1 MSNILFFLKP
11 KSEIAYIKVEDTLRQ
26 AIQKMEFHKYA
37 AIPMLIKEG
46 KYIGTITEGDL
57 LWGIKNK
64 YNLSLKEAEY
74 IPITEID
81 RKLDY
86 VAVRA
91 DANMEDLMLRAM
103 NQNFVPVIDDQEN
116 FIGIVTRKD
125 IIGYC
130 YDKLNEQRAKM
141 EEMLPEFRKKSGKTK
156 KYIDDVETKCYN
168 TKDAAQ

>member
-11 KSEIAYIKVEDTLRQ
+11 KSEIAHIKVEDTLRQ
-26 AIQKMEFHKYA
+26 AIQKMEYHKYSS
-37 AIPMLIKEG
+37 IPILNNEG
-46 KYIGTITEGDL
+46 KYVGTITEGDL

-74 IPITEID
+74 ISITEID

-86 VAVRA
+86 TAVRA

-103 NQNFVPVIDDQEN
+103 DQNFVPVIDDQDN
-116 FIGIVTRKD
+116 FIGIITRKD

-130 YDKLNEQRAKM
+130 YAKLN
-141 EEMLPEFRKKSGKTK
+141 
-156 KYIDDVETKCYN
+156 DVEEK
-168 TKDAAQ
+168 

>member
-37 AIPMLIKEG
+37 AIPMLNKEG

-130 YDKLNEQRAKM
+130 YDKLNEQRVKM
-141 EEMLPEFRKKSGKTK
+141 EEMLLE
-156 KYIDDVETKCYN
+156 I
-168 TKDAAQ
+168 

>member
-37 AIPMLIKEG
+37 AIPMLNKEG

-91 DANMEDLMLRAM
+91 DANMEDMMLRAM
-103 NQNFVPVIDDQEN
+103 NQNFVPVIDDQGN

-130 YDKLNEQRAKM
+130 YNKLNEQRAKM
-141 EEMLPEFRKKSGKTK
+141 EEMLLE
-156 KYIDDVETKCYN
+156 I
-168 TKDAAQ
+168 

>member
-26 AIQKMEFHKYA
+26 AIQKMEYHKYSS
-37 AIPMLIKEG
+37 IPILNKDG

-86 VAVRA
+86 LAVRA

-103 NQNFVPVIDDQEN
+103 DQNFVPVIDDQEN
-116 FIGIVTRKD
+116 FIGIITRKD

-130 YDKLNEQRAKM
+130 YDKLNEQK
-141 EEMLPEFRKKSGKTK
+141 
-156 KYIDDVETKCYN
+156 
-168 TKDAAQ
+168 

>member
-37 AIPMLIKEG
+37 AIPMLNKEG

-103 NQNFVPVIDDQEN
+103 NQNFVPVIDDQGN

-130 YDKLNEQRAKM
+130 YNKLNEQRAKM
-141 EEMLPEFRKKSGKTK
+141 EEMLLE
-156 KYIDDVETKCYN
+156 I
-168 TKDAAQ
+168 

>member
-26 AIQKMEFHKYA
+26 AIQKMEYHKYSS
-37 AIPMLIKEG
+37 IPILNKDG

-57 LWGIKNK
+57 LWGINNK

-86 VAVRA
+86 LAVRA

-103 NQNFVPVIDDQEN
+103 DQNFVPVIDDQEN
-116 FIGIVTRKD
+116 FIGIITRKD

-130 YDKLNEQRAKM
+130 YNKLNEQKQG
-141 EEMLPEFRKKSGKTK
+141 EEK
-156 KYIDDVETKCYN
+156 
-168 TKDAAQ
+168 

>member
-26 AIQKMEFHKYA
+26 AIQKMEYHKYSS
-37 AIPMLIKEG
+37 IPILNNEG
-46 KYIGTITEGDL
+46 KYVGTSTEGDL

-74 IPITEID
+74 ISITEID

-86 VAVRA
+86 TAVRA

-103 NQNFVPVIDDQEN
+103 DQNFVPVIDDQDN
-116 FIGIVTRKD
+116 FIGIITRKD

-130 YDKLNEQRAKM
+130 YAKLN
-141 EEMLPEFRKKSGKTK
+141 
-156 KYIDDVETKCYN
+156 DVEEK
-168 TKDAAQ
+168 

>member
-26 AIQKMEFHKYA
+26 AIQKMEYHKYSS
-37 AIPMLIKEG
+37 IPILNNEG
-46 KYIGTITEGDL
+46 KYVGTITEGDL

-74 IPITEID
+74 ISITEID

-86 VAVRA
+86 TAVRV

-103 NQNFVPVIDDQEN
+103 DQNFVPVIDDQDN
-116 FIGIVTRKD
+116 FIGIITRKD

-130 YDKLNEQRAKM
+130 YAKLN
-141 EEMLPEFRKKSGKTK
+141 
-156 KYIDDVETKCYN
+156 DVEEK
-168 TKDAAQ
+168 

>member
-26 AIQKMEFHKYA
+26 AIQKMEYHKYSS
-37 AIPMLIKEG
+37 IPILNKEG

-86 VAVRA
+86 IAVRA

-103 NQNFVPVIDDQEN
+103 DQNFVPVIDDQEN
-116 FIGIVTRKD
+116 FIGIITRKD

-130 YDKLNEQRAKM
+130 YDKLNEQKK
-141 EEMLPEFRKKSGKTK
+141 EEK
-156 KYIDDVETKCYN
+156 
-168 TKDAAQ
+168 

>member
-26 AIQKMEFHKYA
+26 AIQKMEFHKYS
-37 AIPMLIKEG
+37 AIPMLNKEG

-141 EEMLPEFRKKSGKTK
+141 EEMLPE
-156 KYIDDVETKCYN
+156 I
-168 TKDAAQ
+168 

>member
-26 AIQKMEFHKYA
+26 AIQKMEFHKYS
-37 AIPMLIKEG
+37 AIPMLNKEG

-86 VAVRA
+86 LAVRA

-103 NQNFVPVIDDQEN
+103 NQNFVPVVDDQEN

-130 YDKLNEQRAKM
+130 YDKLNKLGRAEK
-141 EEMLPEFRKKSGKTK
+141 
-156 KYIDDVETKCYN
+156 I
-168 TKDAAQ
+168 

>member
-1 MSNILFFLKP
+1 MKP

-37 AIPMLIKEG
+37 AIPMLNKEG

-86 VAVRA
+86 VAVCA

>member
-37 AIPMLIKEG
+37 AIPMLNKEG

-91 DANMEDLMLRAM
+91 DANMEDMMLRAM
-103 NQNFVPVIDDQEN
+103 NQNFVPVIDDQGN
-116 FIGIVTRKD
+116 FIGIVTRKT
-125 IIGYC
+125 
-130 YDKLNEQRAKM
+130 L
-141 EEMLPEFRKKSGKTK
+141 
-156 KYIDDVETKCYN
+156 
-168 TKDAAQ
+168 

>member
-26 AIQKMEFHKYA
+26 AIQKMEYHKYSS
-37 AIPMLIKEG
+37 IPILNKDG

-86 VAVRA
+86 VPVRA

-103 NQNFVPVIDDQEN
+103 DQNFVPVIDDQEN
-116 FIGIVTRKD
+116 FIGIITRKD

-130 YDKLNEQRAKM
+130 YNKLNRQKQL
-141 EEMLPEFRKKSGKTK
+141 EEK
-156 KYIDDVETKCYN
+156 
-168 TKDAAQ
+168 

>member
-37 AIPMLIKEG
+37 AIPMLNKEG

-130 YDKLNEQRAKM
+130 YNKLNEQRAKM
-141 EEMLPEFRKKSGKTK
+141 EEMLLE
-156 KYIDDVETKCYN
+156 I
-168 TKDAAQ
+168 

>member
-1 MSNILFFLKP
+1 MKNILFFLKP

-26 AIQKMEFHKYA
+26 AIQKMEYHKYSS
-37 AIPMLIKEG
+37 IPMLNKEG
-46 KYIGTITEGDL
+46 KYVGTITEGDL

-74 IPITEID
+74 ISITEIN
-81 RKLDY
+81 RKQDY
-86 VAVRA
+86 LAVRA

-116 FIGIVTRKD
+116 FIGIITRKD

-130 YDKLNEQRAKM
+130 YDKLNEQN
-141 EEMLPEFRKKSGKTK
+141 KK
-156 KYIDDVETKCYN
+156 DL
-168 TKDAAQ
+168 

>member
-37 AIPMLIKEG
+37 AIPMLNKEG

>member
-37 AIPMLIKEG
+37 AIPMLNKEG

-141 EEMLPEFRKKSGKTK
+141 EEMLLE
-156 KYIDDVETKCYN
+156 I
-168 TKDAAQ
+168 

>member
-37 AIPMLIKEG
+37 AIPMLNKEG

-103 NQNFVPVIDDQEN
+103 NQNFVPVIDDQKN

>member
-26 AIQKMEFHKYA
+26 AIQKMEFHKYS
-37 AIPMLIKEG
+37 AIPMLNKEG

-86 VAVRA
+86 LAVRA

-103 NQNFVPVIDDQEN
+103 NQNFVPVVDDQEN

-130 YDKLNEQRAKM
+130 YDKLNKLGRTEK
-141 EEMLPEFRKKSGKTK
+141 
-156 KYIDDVETKCYN
+156 I
-168 TKDAAQ
+168 

>member
-26 AIQKMEFHKYA
+26 AIQKMEYHKYSS
-37 AIPMLIKEG
+37 IPILNKDG

-86 VAVRA
+86 LAVRA

-103 NQNFVPVIDDQEN
+103 DQNFVPVIDDQEN
-116 FIGIVTRKD
+116 FIGIITRKD

-130 YDKLNEQRAKM
+130 YNKLNEQKQG
-141 EEMLPEFRKKSGKTK
+141 EEK
-156 KYIDDVETKCYN
+156 
-168 TKDAAQ
+168 

>member
-37 AIPMLIKEG
+37 AIPMLNKEG

-141 EEMLPEFRKKSGKTK
+141 EEMLPEFRKKSKKTK
-156 KYIDDVETKCYN
+156 KYIDDVETK
-168 TKDAAQ
+168 

>member
-37 AIPMLIKEG
+37 AIPMLNKEG

-141 EEMLPEFRKKSGKTK
+141 EEMLPD
-156 KYIDDVETKCYN
+156 I
-168 TKDAAQ
+168 

>member
-26 AIQKMEFHKYA
+26 AIQKMEFHKYS
-37 AIPMLIKEG
+37 AIPMLNKEG

-86 VAVRA
+86 LAVRA

-130 YDKLNEQRAKM
+130 YDKLNDQTAKK
-141 EEMLPEFRKKSGKTK
+141 EKKFP
-156 KYIDDVETKCYN
+156 
-168 TKDAAQ
+168 

>member
-37 AIPMLIKEG
+37 AIPMLNKEG

-141 EEMLPEFRKKSGKTK
+141 EEMLPEFRKKSEKTK
-156 KYIDDVETKCYN
+156 KYIDDVETK
-168 TKDAAQ
+168 